1 MRWTPGGRSDDIED
15 DRDQGGAGGGSIGG
29 VHIGIG
35 GFLILLVLSLVFHRN
50 FLALAGLGGPS
61 AGIQTS
67 QADPARDQQ
76 EEPLVQ
82 FVSFVLD
89 DAQKTWTQ
97 ILSQQGISYR
107 HAKLALFRDSV
118 RSACGLAQSASG
130 PFYCPEDE
138 KVYIDLGFYD
148 ELKQRFGAPG
158 EFAQA
163 YVLAHELGH
172 HVQKLIGVEQKV
184 RAAQESNPRA
194 ANQLSERLE
203 LQADCFAGVWGHS
216 TDQRKLL
223 DPGEVREGLTAA
235 AAVGDDRLQR
245 MAGRTV
251 NPETFTH
258 GSSQQRMDWFQKGFS
273 SGDMKDCN
281 TFAQ

>member
-1 MRWTPGGRSDDIED
+1 M
-15 DRDQGGAGGGSIGG
+15 
-29 VHIGIG
+29 HLGIG
-35 GFLILLVLSLVFHRN
+35 GFLILLVLSFVFKRN
-50 FLALAGLGGPS
+50 FLSLAGIGG
-61 AGIQTS
+61 GTGTQVS
-67 QADPARDQQ
+67 QPDTARDQK

-89 DAQKTWTQ
+89 DTQKTWTQ
-97 ILSQQGISYR
+97 ILSQEGVSYR
-107 HAKLALFRDSV
+107 HAKLVLFRDGID
-118 RSACGLAQSASG
+118 SACGQAQSASG
-130 PFYCPEDE
+130 PFYCPRDE
-138 KVYIDLGFYD
+138 KVYIDLGFFD

-158 EFAQA
+158 DFAQA

-184 RAAQESNPRA
+184 HAAQQQNPRA
-194 ANQLSERLE
+194 ANQLSEKLE

-216 TDQRKLL
+216 TEQRNLL
-223 DPGEVREGLTAA
+223 DPGEVREGLNAA

-273 SGDMKDCN
+273 TGDMKACN